1 MHTYIY
7 IYLVLFCFMD
17 IFWSFILSGS
27 VSLLIIGTSRENYHL
42 CGIYRVRVTGFL
54 SLFSS
59 LSCSTSL
66 LQYKLSSWI
75 LILLIC
81 LFLCHCK
88 WHFPLFQEA
97 RAALSSGSFLVF
109 SVNLIFSFRNMQ
121 LAWTCL
127 FISCIF
133 LTVICFFHVF
143 LPVKCVTLIMC

>member
-1 MHTYIY
+1 MLQLLAEISYSKMSWYMCCWTLVCVGGLRILFQTGDLGILFLVSLRDMHTYIY

-88 WHFPLFQEA
+88 
-97 RAALSSGSFLVF
+97 
-109 SVNLIFSFRNMQ
+109 
-121 LAWTCL
+121 
-127 FISCIF
+127 
-133 LTVICFFHVF
+133 
-143 LPVKCVTLIMC
+143 

>member
-1 MHTYIY
+1 MVYVLLDTGLCGRTAYFILNRVFRNSVSGFSKIHAYIY

-17 IFWSFILSGS
+17 IFWSFILSVS

-42 CGIYRVRVTGFL
+42 CGIYCVRVTGFL

-66 LQYKLSSWI
+66 LQYKLFSWI

-88 WHFPLFQEA
+88 
-97 RAALSSGSFLVF
+97 
-109 SVNLIFSFRNMQ
+109 
-121 LAWTCL
+121 
-127 FISCIF
+127 
-133 LTVICFFHVF
+133 
-143 LPVKCVTLIMC
+143 

>member
-1 MHTYIY
+1 MVYVLLDTGLCGRTAYFILDRGFRNSVSGFSKRHAYIYIY

-88 WHFPLFQEA
+88 
-97 RAALSSGSFLVF
+97 
-109 SVNLIFSFRNMQ
+109 
-121 LAWTCL
+121 
-127 FISCIF
+127 
-133 LTVICFFHVF
+133 
-143 LPVKCVTLIMC
+143 